1 MSSRNVLVVALDP
14 GSEEEIK
21 TAIEARHHVD
31 EVNVRVVAPASSM
44 SALQW
49 LMADEDEARAEA
61 EEVAVHA
68 AEAVEAVE
76 AEVPTETEVGDR
88 DPLVAVEDA
97 LADFPADEIVVAGH
111 PDEKTDA
118 RLRRFGLPVERL
130 DAKVGSPGEGEEFA
144 RDVARGR
151 RATTPLVV
159 IAAVG
164 AVVLGAAAL
173 LSLLLFLVSW
183 LV

>member
-68 AEAVEAVE
+68 AEAVEPG
-76 AEVPTETEVGDR
+76 VPTETEVGDR

-118 RLRRFGLPVERL
+118 RLRGFGLPVERL